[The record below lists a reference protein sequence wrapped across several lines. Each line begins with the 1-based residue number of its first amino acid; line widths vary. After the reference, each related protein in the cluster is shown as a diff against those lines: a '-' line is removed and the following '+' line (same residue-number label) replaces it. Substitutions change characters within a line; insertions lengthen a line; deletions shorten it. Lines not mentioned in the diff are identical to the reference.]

1 MARLVFIA
9 IYSLAFITAGFGH
22 WAPTTSKILYIVVSV
37 VWLLLLAMYIHDL
50 IRTTEPLHKYVWKH
64 PAIPMLL
71 IAPLFL
77 LLYWDAVWFVL
88 VIAAYILELRQHS
101 AGNAFTF
108 SFCLIIFVGVL
119 AALAMAEL
127 ENDVIGSQFHGP
139 GDSLLWAFGSL
150 LRIDTGKTFS
160 PVTQD
165 GKFLAVVIQV
175 SAILAASMFTAK
187 LVGWVMG
194 TSKPGAAAK
203 SEEDD
208 EPDPIADSMR
218 AEIADLRAAIVRLTD
233 SVERGQSSAAAS
245 SDVVTGEPEGRTKA
259 AP

>member
-9 IYSLAFITAGFGH
+9 IYALAFITAGFGH
-22 WAPTTSKILYIVVSV
+22 WAPATSRILYVVVSV

-50 IRTTEPLHKYVWKH
+50 VRTSEPLHKYVWKH

-77 LLYWDAVWFVL
+77 VLNWDAVWFVL

-127 ENDVIGSQFHGP
+127 ENDVVGSQFHGP

-194 TSKPGAAAK
+194 TSKPGTAPK
-203 SEEDD
+203 DD
-208 EPDPIADSMR
+208 DDDQPDPIADSMR
-218 AEIADLRAAIVRLTD
+218 AEIADLRAAIVRLTE
-233 SVERGQSSAAAS
+233 SVEGKS
-245 SDVVTGEPEGRTKA
+245 TK
-259 AP
+259 PGDS

>member
-1 MARLVFIA
+1 MRSEGFRAGVRLVFIA
-9 IYSLAFITAGFGH
+9 VYALAFITAGFGH
-22 WAPTTSKILYIVVSV
+22 WAPATSRLLYVVVSV
-37 VWLLLLAMYIHDL
+37 LWVALLAMYIHDL
-50 IRTTEPLHKYVWKH
+50 IRTSEPHLRYVLQH

-77 LLYWDAVWFVL
+77 FLYWDAVWFVL

-127 ENDVIGSQFHGP
+127 ENDVAGSAFHGP

-160 PVTQD
+160 PVTED

-194 TSKPGAAAK
+194 TAKPGVRA
-203 SEEDD
+203 EDED
-208 EPDPIADSMR
+208 GTPATADSMQ
-218 AEIADLRAAIVRLTD
+218 AEIADLRAAIARLTE
-233 SVERGQSSAAAS
+233 SVERGQRS
-245 SDVVTGEPEGRTKA
+245 SDSP
-259 AP
+259 

>member
-1 MARLVFIA
+1 MARLIFIA
-9 IYSLAFITAGFGH
+9 IYALAFITAGFGH
-22 WAPTTSKILYIVVSV
+22 WAPTTSRFLYIVVSV
-37 VWLLLLAMYIHDL
+37 VWILLLGMYIHDL
-50 IRTTEPLHKYVWKH
+50 VRTSEPLHKYVWKH

-77 LLYWDAVWFVL
+77 FLYWDAVWFVL

-108 SFCLIIFVGVL
+108 SFCLIIFVGIL

-127 ENDVIGSQFHGP
+127 ENDVVGSEFHGP

-203 SEEDD
+203 DDDEDD
-208 EPDPIADSMR
+208 AQAKPASMQ
-218 AEIADLRAAIVRLTD
+218 AEIAELRAAIVRLTD
-233 SVERGQSSAAAS
+233 TV
-245 SDVVTGEPEGRTKA
+245 EGRK
-259 AP
+259 PER

>member
-1 MARLVFIA
+1 MLRLIFIA
-9 IYSLAFITAGFGH
+9 IYALAFITAGFGH
-22 WAPTTSKILYIVVSV
+22 WAPATARVLYVIVSV
-37 VWLLLLAMYIHDL
+37 LWILLLAMYVHDL
-50 IRTTEPLHKYVWKH
+50 VRTADPRRSYVLRH

-119 AALAMAEL
+119 ASLAMAEL
-127 ENDVIGSQFHGP
+127 ENDVVGSQFHGP

-150 LRIDTGKTFS
+150 LRIDTGTNLS
-160 PVTQD
+160 PVTED

-187 LVGWVMG
+187 LVGWVTG
-194 TSKPGAAAK
+194 SPKTAAARK
-203 SEEDD
+203 NDEDD
-208 EPDPIADSMR
+208 ETASDPVR
-218 AEIADLRAAIVRLTD
+218 AEIAELRAAIVRLTET
-233 SVERGQSSAAAS
+233 VEDKKRQ
-245 SDVVTGEPEGRTKA
+245 D
-259 AP
+259 

>member
-1 MARLVFIA
+1 MVRLVFIA
-9 IYSLAFITAGFGH
+9 IYSLAFITVGFGH
-22 WAPTTSKILYIVVSV
+22 WASTTSRILHVIVSV
-37 VWLLLLAMYIHDL
+37 LWIVLLAMYVNDL
-50 IRTTEPLHKYVWKH
+50 VRTTEPRRRYVLHH

-71 IAPLFL
+71 VAPLFL
-77 LLYWDAVWFVL
+77 FLYWDAVWFVL

-127 ENDVIGSQFHGP
+127 ENDIAGSAFHGP

-150 LRIDTGKTFS
+150 LRIDTGKSFS
-160 PVTQD
+160 PVTDD

-187 LVGWVMG
+187 LVSWVMG
-194 TSKPGAAAK
+194 TSKPGTAPK
-203 SEEDD
+203 DDDD
-208 EPDPIADSMR
+208 ETETKPDSLQ
-218 AEIADLRAAIVRLTD
+218 AEIAELRAAIVLLTKTVEGKPTKTD
-233 SVERGQSSAAAS
+233 SS
-245 SDVVTGEPEGRTKA
+245 
-259 AP
+259 